1 MNEYEAVKR
10 FANQQTAIHGGGV
23 MHGVYPANFPATATM
38 AEQQQSQPEVLR
50 LVNGLD
56 ERIQQLRAIT
66 QTLAIRLEHVV
77 AAPIP
82 EGAIKGGQ
90 PQEIVQSPL
99 GNRIQAM
106 DRDLSGQ
113 CQDLQA
119 LIHRLKV

>member
-23 MHGVYPANFPATATM
+23 MHGVYPENFPATATM

-66 QTLAIRLEHVV
+66 QMLAIRLEHVV

-106 DRDLSGQ
+106 ERDLSDQ
-113 CQDLQA
+113 CQGLQA